1 MTSPSAQPRPTRQR
15 RRHRGHA
22 KKVTEGNTVRI
33 KARMGMS
40 LDGYV
45 ATTDGTPSLIKAADF
60 VPGQSHGY
68 PEFIAGCDAVAM
80 GRQTFLPALG
90 APQWPWG
97 DMTVYVLTSRPLP
110 AGTPESIITCT
121 AGPAGLVRQ
130 LRSGGSDGDVHLV
143 GGPRTIQAFCQQE
156 ALDNLEV
163 VVLPLLLGDG
173 IPLWPHGSQPPTL
186 RLLHEPRVFPYGS
199 VELSYSTA

>member
-1 MTSPSAQPRPTRQR
+1 M
-15 RRHRGHA
+15 
-22 KKVTEGNTVRI
+22 RI

-40 LDGYV
+40 IDGFV
-45 ATTDGTPSLIKAADF
+45 ATTDGVPALIKAADF

-68 PEFIAGCDAVAM
+68 PDFIAGCDAVAM

-97 DMTVYVLTSRPLP
+97 DMQVYVLTSRPLP
-110 AGTPESIITCT
+110 AGTPRSVVTST

-130 LRSGGSDGDVHLV
+130 LRSRGSGGDVHLV
-143 GGPRTIQAFCQQE
+143 GGPRTIQAFHQQG

-163 VVLPLLLGDG
+163 IVLPLLLGDG
-173 IPLWPHGSQPPTL
+173 IPLWPHGIQPPAP
-186 RLLHEPRVFPYGS
+186 RLLHEPRAFPDGS